1 MADLTR
7 KQKQELAKLL
17 YTRGGFSQKEV
28 AQKVGVT
35 EATMSKW
42 ANGAEKW
49 ELLKTSIT
57 ATREEQLRRF
67 YLQLGEYNTAIEAR
81 EKGKRYP
88 SATEADAMN
97 KVAAAIEKLE
107 RETGA
112 VDILNVSKKM
122 LDWIRTFD
130 LPKAQELSDLF
141 DAFLKD
147 NLR

>member
-1 MADLTR
+1 MAELSR

-28 AQKVGVT
+28 AEKVGVT

-42 ANGAEKW
+42 VNGDEKW
-49 ELLKTSIT
+49 DLLKTSIT
-57 ATREEQLRRF
+57 ATREEQLRRL
-67 YLQLGEYNTAIEAR
+67 YMQLAEYNTAIESR
-81 EKGKRYP
+81 EKGQRYP
-88 SATEADAMN
+88 SAKEADAMN
-97 KVAAAIEKLE
+97 KIAATIEKLE

-122 LDWIRTFD
+122 LDWLRSFD
-130 LPKAQELSDLF
+130 LAKAQELSDLF

-147 NLR
+147 NLK